1 MPYLTP
7 DQAAVRYSVCRRL
20 LIPVEYLHIVA
31 GAISELLMPRNWET
45 RGDIDA
51 AQALEEMYQMW
62 LSYGEGAGCMIGSL
76 VDYITTDPP
85 DGVLPCDGATYNR
98 VDFPLLYASIDTMY
112 IIDADTFQVPDLSG
126 RARVSSGSG
135 AGLSVRALGDTLGE
149 ETHVLTESELAAHH
163 HSYDQIAATFID
175 PGVSP
180 SVIGIDDINSANTG
194 DTGGGAAHENMQ
206 PSYVVHTGVVAR

>member
-1 MPYLTP
+1 
-7 DQAAVRYSVCRRL
+7 
-20 LIPVEYLHIVA
+20 
-31 GAISELLMPRNWET
+31 
-45 RGDIDA
+45 
-51 AQALEEMYQMW
+51 
-62 LSYGEGAGCMIGSL
+62 MIGSL